1 MTLKIIG
8 AALLAAAGFGLGL
21 GRLGT
26 ARRSIALL
34 KDIDAALGRLG
45 AEIAL
50 LRRPVP
56 EVFMSLAE
64 SGPKLTL
71 GFFAFL
77 GAECECSPLQE
88 TWGRAVG
95 LLGLRQ
101 EERRMLEG
109 LGGVL
114 GRYEAERQ
122 SAEVELVRS
131 QLRASAE
138 KLERELEGALR
149 TYPALGLCAGAI
161 AALLLI

>member
-21 GRLGT
+21 GRIGA
-26 ARRSIALL
+26 ARRYIALL
-34 KDIDAALGRLG
+34 DDIDGALGRLG

-50 LRRPVP
+50 LHRPVP
-56 EVFMSLAE
+56 EIFLSLAE
-64 SGPKLTL
+64 AGPGLTR

-77 GAECECSPLQE
+77 GAECRCSPLSE
-88 TWGRAVG
+88 IWGKAVG

-101 EERRMLEG
+101 NERRILES

-122 SAEVELVRS
+122 SAETELARRA
-131 QLRASAE
+131 LRAEAE
-138 KLERELEGALR
+138 KLERELESAVR

-161 AALLLI
+161 VALMLL